1 MDNEGLKNSV
11 VRLISK
17 NGELTEEVLSN
28 LKDDSTT
35 VKNLRQRIDNNLEQ
49 LKINIIKSSTHLLI
63 DKIHRG
69 DIESSIKILENTRD
83 RSVFFDFITLFDEL
97 LVLHEQYY
105 QKLDFECSDIK
116 ELKDNLG
123 MNDHKLHKIISEMD
137 LDN

>member
-105 QKLDFECSDIK
+105 QKLDIECSDIK

-123 MNDHKLHKIISEMD
+123 MNDHKLHKIISEMG

>member
-28 LKDDSTT
+28 LKDNSTT

-105 QKLDFECSDIK
+105 QKLDIECSDIK